1 MGAGKFRGNTGRLS
15 RQIEEMAHVVYG
27 LPINEQ
33 SRKVADSTASFM
45 LTLSRV
51 EFEREEEPLL
61 PRPPGADRPS
71 GPDRPAAADTGGAH
85 DD

>member
-1 MGAGKFRGNTGRLS
+1 MGAGKFRGDAGRLS
-15 RQIEEMAHVVYG
+15 RQIEETAHVVYG

-33 SRKVADSTASFM
+33 SRKVADNVASLM

-51 EFEREEEPLL
+51 EFEREEEPIL
-61 PRPPGADRPS
+61 PRPPGVDRPS
-71 GPDRPAAADTGGAH
+71 GPDTGGAS

>member
-1 MGAGKFRGNTGRLS
+1 MSAGKFRGDAERLS

-27 LPINEQ
+27 LPMNEQ
-33 SRKVADSTASFM
+33 SRKVADKTASLM

-51 EFEREEEPLL
+51 EFEKEEEPLL
-61 PRPPGADRPS
+61 PRPPRPP
-71 GPDRPAAADTGGAH
+71 GPQGPDTGGAR

>member
-1 MGAGKFRGNTGRLS
+1 MGEGKFRGDTGRLS

-33 SRKVADSTASFM
+33 SRKVAESTASLL

-51 EFEREEEPLL
+51 EFEKEEEPLL
-61 PRPPGADRPS
+61 PRPPGVDRPS
-71 GPDRPAAADTGGAH
+71 GPDTGGAS

>member
-1 MGAGKFRGNTGRLS
+1 MGAGKFRGDAGRVS

-51 EFEREEEPLL
+51 EFEREEEPLPL
-61 PRPPGADRPS
+61 RPPRPAGADRPS
-71 GPDRPAAADTGGAH
+71 GPDTGGAS